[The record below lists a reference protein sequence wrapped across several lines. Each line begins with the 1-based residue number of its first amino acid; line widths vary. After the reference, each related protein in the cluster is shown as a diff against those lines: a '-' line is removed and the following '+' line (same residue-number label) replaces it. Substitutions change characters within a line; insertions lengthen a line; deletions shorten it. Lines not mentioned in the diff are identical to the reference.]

1 MGVPCG
7 RRSWFVTLAIASMT
21 IAAAEVSAR
30 MLEPVLPDPIS
41 APTIETQVKLAQME
55 MMRANGETAVAV
67 IGSSVLEAS
76 LDPSLIEAQIG
87 LSPIYNAA
95 LPFSTPLAMEVWARD
110 FVIPFLQPHVLV
122 IGVTP
127 WPAQSTDQ
135 TDPLRYGLLQ
145 LNATSWRHRVATA
158 LESRSALFRLRS
170 LPVEWD
176 EAKARQLTIDLS
188 FWTERGHQTGYYE
201 GRIEGQILPGAP
213 SDQPLLSAD
222 NERALERLLVWLRSQ
237 SVQTVVVIEP
247 ARCDVIEAACDAGAT
262 LGRDL
267 ERLRVAVEN
276 HGAGLIDM
284 QAVTWSSEL
293 FSDLIHP
300 NRQGTIE
307 FSQFFARR
315 LTAVLDT
322 SD

>member
-1 MGVPCG
+1 MKAPRG
-7 RRSWFVTLAIASMT
+7 RRSWLVTVAVASMT
-21 IAAAEVSAR
+21 IGSAEVMAR
-30 MLEPVLPDPIS
+30 LLEPLLPDPIL
-41 APTIETQVKLAQME
+41 APTIESQIKLTQME
-55 MMRANGETAVAV
+55 SMSTNGETAVVV
-67 IGSSVLEAS
+67 IGSSVLEAG
-76 LDPSLIEAQIG
+76 LDPALIEARIG
-87 LSPIYNAA
+87 LGPVYNAA

-110 FVIPFLQPHVLV
+110 FVIPFLHPDVVV

-145 LNATSWRHRVATA
+145 LNAISWRHRVATA

-170 LPVEWD
+170 LPAEWD

-201 GRIEGQILPGAP
+201 GRISGQILPGDV

-247 ARCDVIEAACDAGAT
+247 ARCDVIEAACDADAR
-262 LGRDL
+262 LGQDL
-267 ERLRVAVEN
+267 ERLRVTVEN